1 MIILEFSKE
10 RKDWI
15 WAISSFLF
23 FVLVFICSTFPF
35 YYGVI
40 LGIFSGFFMLIK
52 KTRVVSDKR
61 KKIKGI
67 VGLTITPILLFFLT
81 ELLNVNGMSVFS
93 YPMTVVLNILVFAMV
108 EIIICF
114 ITKRSDI
121 AIIATISIFLLIAMI
136 NGYVVEFRGY
146 GFMLSDIYSV
156 ETAAN
161 MINEYTYELN
171 ERQLIALI
179 LSFFMIKFCLE
190 NVIVFS
196 HRLLGSIISSVVL
209 VSYVIVLSCTPFL
222 QLFKIEPKFYYDH
235 QNGFYVNFMGTI
247 WVINQDRTP
256 ENYSV
261 ENVMLEY
268 EKIKAQYDAEY
279 TVTQTVKPVNII
291 CIMNEALADLTVY
304 ENLNIEDPLQ
314 YIHSLTDNTI
324 SGYTYS
330 SVYGGT
336 TVISEYEF
344 LTNNTAQFFGST
356 MSPYS
361 TFVDEKS
368 FSLAKQLGTYGYDS
382 TFLHPYK
389 SISYNRPY
397 AYESMGFNKQ
407 YYAADMKTEFDEK
420 YYYTDSGLYHIIEDI
435 TETQDNSFV
444 FAVTVQNHSPYT
456 LLDEKGINIVETGYG
471 EPVDRYL
478 ALARESDAA
487 FKELIEYY
495 SNCDE
500 PTIIVMFGDHQ
511 PKFGDEFF
519 ERIMGKSLDAM
530 LVDSSQILYKT
541 PFVIWANYD
550 IEEQNNLNISI
561 NYLST
566 LMIEQTNIPKTVYQ
580 YYLSNV
586 MSELP
591 VINNNG
597 FIDKDGT
604 IYSKLEN
611 LPTNLQEIAKQYNL
625 FEYNLAF
632 DKDNIIE
639 ALNKAG

>member
-1 MIILEFSKE
+1 MEFSKE

-23 FVLVFICSTFPF
+23 FVLVFICSNFPF

-67 VGLTITPILLFFLT
+67 VGLTITPIMLFFLT

-121 AIIATISIFLLIAMI
+121 AIISTIAIFLLIAMI

-279 TVTQTVKPVNII
+279 TVTQTVKPVNVI

-361 TFVDEKS
+361 TFVNEKS
-368 FSLAKQLGTYGYDS
+368 FSLAKQLEEYGYDS

-397 AYESMGFNKQ
+397 AYECMGFNQQ

-478 ALARESDAA
+478 ALARESDVA

-586 MSELP
+586 MNELP

-597 FIDKDGT
+597 FIDKDGN

-611 LPTNLQEIAKQYNL
+611 LPTNLQEVAKLYNI

-632 DKDNIIE
+632 DKENIIE